1 MRENG
6 TDRDVALTM
15 KQLITDCATLVN
27 TINENLYV
35 PQIITQPTDQT
46 AAVGTNAVFS
56 VSAVNVT
63 SYQWQYRD
71 KNSTGDWYNASG
83 TGNNTDTMTIEATT
97 VRYGLYYRCL
107 MIGRDGSTIT
117 SNQVSIIAP
126 ET

>member
-15 KQLITDCATLVN
+15 KQLITDCASMVT
-27 TINENLYV
+27 TINENLFV

-46 AAVGTNAVFS
+46 AAVGTNATFS
-56 VSAVNVT
+56 ISAVNVE

-71 KNSTGDWYNASG
+71 KTGGAWYNATGS
-83 TGNNTDTMTIEATT
+83 GNNTDTMTIEATT
-97 VRYGLYYRCL
+97 IRYGLYFRCH
-107 MIGRDGSTIT
+107 MVGKDGSEID
-117 SNQVSIIAP
+117 SDLVSLIQP